1 MRVSELLLE
10 NENDSHYKP
19 HLYLDMD
26 GVQADFFKSWSE
38 FEGVDGYKDIPKPE
52 KSIQRLASQG
62 SQAVYEFF
70 RDLDT
75 LRGGLR
81 VIKWLQEHDI
91 PYTIL
96 SAPLRYEHEASIK
109 GKLEWLDKHHV
120 GASES
125 AIFASDKSKYATDSQ
140 GRPNVLI
147 DDFGKNIVPWE
158 HSGGIGIK
166 HDPFDEGPT
175 IKALE
180 DIYLKDEIDEASPN
194 TLAGSFT
201 PDLQYSKLWL
211 LDEVQNILR
220 KAKVNKLD
228 TIYNL
233 GSWYGNMGLFLFAN
247 QSDSP
252 RSVIKTSTHP
262 FGKLQ
267 FNNLINVDIDKDTLS
282 TGAKILDKLGIK
294 DKVEHMHKD
303 ANTLDYRQLKQPGL
317 VINTSTNDIDGDD
330 WLKNIPRG
338 TLVAMQGR
346 HGTLEEFDK
355 RYPLRKTYFLDE
367 VELEDPETE
376 YERFMKIGVK

>member
-1 MRVSELLLE
+1 MKVKEFLTE

-26 GVQADFFKSWSE
+26 GVQADFFKSWAK
-38 FEGVDGYKDIPKPE
+38 FAGVADYKDIEDTEASIE
-52 KSIQRLASQG
+52 KLASNG
-62 SQAVYEFF
+62 PEFIYRFF

-81 VIKWLQEHDI
+81 VIDWLQEHDI

-96 SAPLRYEHEASIK
+96 SAPLRYEHQASIM
-109 GKLEWLDKHHV
+109 GKKEWLDNHHA

-125 AIFASDKSKYATDSQ
+125 AIFASDKSKYATDSE

-147 DDFGKNIVPWE
+147 DDFGKNTIPWDKA
-158 HSGGIGIK
+158 GGIAIK
-166 HDPFDEGPT
+166 HDPFDENPT
-175 IKALE
+175 ISALE
-180 DIYLKDEIDEASPN
+180 KIYLKDEIDEASPN
-194 TLAGSFT
+194 TLQGSFT
-201 PDLQYSKLWL
+201 PDLQYSKVWL
-211 LDEVQNILR
+211 LDEVQKILG
-220 KAKVNKLD
+220 KTQLD

-233 GSWYGNMGLFLFAN
+233 GSWYSNMGLFLVAN
-247 QSDSP
+247 
-252 RSVIKTSTHP
+252 
-262 FGKLQ
+262 KLG
-267 FNNLINVDIDKDTLS
+267 FNKLINVDIDKDTLK
-282 TGAKILDKLGIK
+282 TGQKLLDKLGIS

-317 VINTSTNDIDGDD
+317 VINTSTNDIEGDD
-330 WLKNIPRG
+330 WLKNIPKG

-346 HGTLEEFDK
+346 NGTLEEFDK
-355 RYPLRKTYFLDE
+355 QYPLDKTYFLDE

>member
-1 MRVSELLLE
+1 MRIKEFIRE
-10 NENDSHYKP
+10 NENDSHSHHKP

-26 GVQADFFKSWSE
+26 GVQADFFKSWSN
-38 FEGVDGYKDIPKPE
+38 FEGVSDYKDIPQPE
-52 KSIQRLASQG
+52 ESIQRLASQG
-62 SQAVYEFF
+62 PEAVYRFF

-75 LRGGLR
+75 LKGGLR
-81 VIKWLQEHDI
+81 VIDWLQEHDI

-96 SAPLRYEHEASIK
+96 SAPLRYERQASIM
-109 GKLEWLDKHHV
+109 GKREWLDKHHV

-125 AIFASDKSKYATDSQ
+125 AVFASDKSKYATDSQ

-147 DDFGKNIVPWE
+147 DDFGKNTVPWDE
-158 HSGGIGIK
+158 AGGIAIK

-175 IKALE
+175 ITALE
-180 DIYLKDEIDEASPN
+180 KIYLKDEIDEASPD
-194 TLAGSFT
+194 TLEGSFT
-201 PDLQYSKLWL
+201 PDLQYSKVWL
-211 LDEVQNILR
+211 LDEVQKILG
-220 KAKVNKLD
+220 KTQLD

-233 GSWYGNMGLFLFAN
+233 GSWYSNMGLFLVAN
-247 QSDSP
+247 
-252 RSVIKTSTHP
+252 
-262 FGKLQ
+262 KLG
-267 FNNLINVDIDKDTLS
+267 FNKLINVDIDKDTLS
-282 TGAKILDKLGIK
+282 TGEKLLDKLGIS

-303 ANTLDYRQLKQPGL
+303 ANTIDYRQLKSPGL

-330 WLKNIPRG
+330 WLKNIPEG

-355 RYPLRKTYFLDE
+355 QYPLSKTHFLDE

>member
-1 MRVSELLLE
+1 MKVKEFLTE

-26 GVQADFFKSWSE
+26 GVQADFFKSWAR
-38 FEGVDGYKDIPKPE
+38 FAGVNDYKDIEDTEASIE
-52 KSIQRLASQG
+52 KLASNG
-62 SQAVYEFF
+62 PEFIYRFF

-81 VIKWLQEHDI
+81 VIDWLQEHDI

-96 SAPLRYEHEASIK
+96 SAPLRYEHQASIM
-109 GKLEWLDKHHV
+109 GKREWLDKHHV

-125 AIFASDKSKYATDSQ
+125 AIFASDKSKYATDSK

-147 DDFGKNIVPWE
+147 DDFGRNIIPWDKA
-158 HSGGIGIK
+158 GGIGIK
-166 HDPFDEGPT
+166 HDPFDEDPT
-175 IKALE
+175 ISALE
-180 DIYLKDEIDEASPN
+180 KIYLKDEIDEASPN
-194 TLAGSFT
+194 TLQGSFT
-201 PDLQYSKLWL
+201 PDLQYSKVWL
-211 LDEVQNILR
+211 LDEVQKILG
-220 KAKVNKLD
+220 KTQLD

-233 GSWYGNMGLFLFAN
+233 GSWYSNMGLFLVAN
-247 QSDSP
+247 
-252 RSVIKTSTHP
+252 
-262 FGKLQ
+262 KLG
-267 FNNLINVDIDKDTLS
+267 FNKLINVDIDKDTLT
-282 TGAKILDKLGIK
+282 TGQKLLDKLGIS

-330 WLKNIPRG
+330 WLKNIPEG

-346 HGTLEEFDK
+346 NGTLEEFDK
-355 RYPLRKTYFLDE
+355 QYPLDKTYFLDE

>member
-1 MRVSELLLE
+1 MKVKEFLTE

-26 GVQADFFKSWSE
+26 GVQADFFKSWAR
-38 FEGVDGYKDIPKPE
+38 FAGVNDYKDIEDTEASIE
-52 KSIQRLASQG
+52 KLASNG
-62 SQAVYEFF
+62 PEFIYRFF

-81 VIKWLQEHDI
+81 VIDWLQEHDI

-96 SAPLRYEHEASIK
+96 SAPLRYEHQASIM
-109 GKLEWLDKHHV
+109 GKREWLDKHHV

-125 AIFASDKSKYATDSQ
+125 AIFASDKSKYATDSE

-147 DDFGKNIVPWE
+147 DDFGRNIIPWDKA
-158 HSGGIGIK
+158 GGIGIK
-166 HDPFDEGPT
+166 HDPFDEDPT
-175 IKALE
+175 ISALE
-180 DIYLKDEIDEASPN
+180 KIYLKDEIDEASPN
-194 TLAGSFT
+194 TLQGSFT
-201 PDLQYSKLWL
+201 PDLQYSKVWL
-211 LDEVQNILR
+211 LDEVQKILG
-220 KAKVNKLD
+220 KTQLD

-233 GSWYGNMGLFLFAN
+233 GSWYSNMGLFLVAN
-247 QSDSP
+247 
-252 RSVIKTSTHP
+252 
-262 FGKLQ
+262 KLG
-267 FNNLINVDIDKDTLS
+267 FNKLINVDIDKDTLT
-282 TGAKILDKLGIK
+282 TGQKLLDKLGIS

-330 WLKNIPRG
+330 WLKNIPEG

-346 HGTLEEFDK
+346 NGTLEEFDK
-355 RYPLRKTYFLDE
+355 QYPLDKTYFLDE

>member
-1 MRVSELLLE
+1 MKVKEFLTE

-26 GVQADFFKSWSE
+26 GVQADFFKSWAR
-38 FEGVDGYKDIPKPE
+38 FAGVNDYKDIEDTEASIE
-52 KSIQRLASQG
+52 KLASNG
-62 SQAVYEFF
+62 PEFVYRFF

-81 VIKWLQEHDI
+81 VIDWLQEHDI

-96 SAPLRYEHEASIK
+96 SAPLRYEHQASIM
-109 GKLEWLDKHHV
+109 GKREWLDKHHV

-125 AIFASDKSKYATDSQ
+125 AIFASDKSKYATDSE

-147 DDFGKNIVPWE
+147 DDFGRNIIPWDKA
-158 HSGGIGIK
+158 GGIGIK
-166 HDPFDEGPT
+166 HDPFDEDPT
-175 IKALE
+175 ISALE
-180 DIYLKDEIDEASPN
+180 KIYLKDEIDEASPN
-194 TLAGSFT
+194 TLQGSFT
-201 PDLQYSKLWL
+201 PDLQYSKVWL
-211 LDEVQNILR
+211 LDEVQKILG
-220 KAKVNKLD
+220 KTQLD

-233 GSWYGNMGLFLFAN
+233 GSWYSNMGLFLVAN
-247 QSDSP
+247 
-252 RSVIKTSTHP
+252 
-262 FGKLQ
+262 KLG
-267 FNNLINVDIDKDTLS
+267 FNKLINVDIDKDTLT
-282 TGAKILDKLGIK
+282 TGQKLLDKLGIS

-330 WLKNIPRG
+330 WLKNVPEG

-346 HGTLEEFDK
+346 NGTLEEFDK
-355 RYPLRKTYFLDE
+355 QYPLDKTYFLDE

>member
-201 PDLQYSKLWL
+201 PDLQYSKVWL
-211 LDEVQNILR
+211 LDEVQKILK
-220 KAKVNKLD
+220 KAKVKQLD

-233 GSWYGNMGLFLFAN
+233 GSWYSNMGLFLVAN
-247 QSDSP
+247 
-252 RSVIKTSTHP
+252 
-262 FGKLQ
+262 KLG
-267 FNNLINVDIDKDTLS
+267 FNKLINVDIDKDTLK
-282 TGAKILDKLGIK
+282 TGQKLLDKLGIS

-317 VINTSTNDIDGDD
+317 VINTSTNDIEGDD
-330 WLKNIPRG
+330 WLKNIPEG

-346 HGTLEEFDK
+346 NGTLEEFDK
-355 RYPLRKTYFLDE
+355 QYPLNKTYFLDE

>member
-1 MRVSELLLE
+1 MKVKEFLTE

-26 GVQADFFKSWSE
+26 GVQADFFKSWAR
-38 FEGVDGYKDIPKPE
+38 FAGVNDYKDIEDTEASIE
-52 KSIQRLASQG
+52 KLASNG
-62 SQAVYEFF
+62 PEFVYRFF

-81 VIKWLQEHDI
+81 VIDWLQEHDI

-96 SAPLRYEHEASIK
+96 SAPLRYEHQASIM
-109 GKLEWLDKHHV
+109 GKREWLDKHHV

-125 AIFASDKSKYATDSQ
+125 AIFASDKSKYATDSE

-147 DDFGKNIVPWE
+147 DDFGRNIIPWDKA
-158 HSGGIGIK
+158 GGIGIK
-166 HDPFDEGPT
+166 HDPFDEDPT
-175 IKALE
+175 ISALE
-180 DIYLKDEIDEASPN
+180 KIYLKDEIDEASPN
-194 TLAGSFT
+194 TLQGSFT
-201 PDLQYSKLWL
+201 PDLQYSKVWL
-211 LDEVQNILR
+211 LDEVQKILG
-220 KAKVNKLD
+220 KTQLD

-233 GSWYGNMGLFLFAN
+233 GSWYSNMGLFLVAN
-247 QSDSP
+247 
-252 RSVIKTSTHP
+252 
-262 FGKLQ
+262 KLG
-267 FNNLINVDIDKDTLS
+267 FNKLINVDIDKDTLT
-282 TGAKILDKLGIK
+282 TGQKLLDKLGIS

-317 VINTSTNDIDGDD
+317 VINTSTNDIEGDD
-330 WLKNIPRG
+330 WLKNIPEG

-346 HGTLEEFDK
+346 NGTLEEFDK
-355 RYPLRKTYFLDE
+355 QYPLDKTYFLDE

>member
-1 MRVSELLLE
+1 MKSTEFAYE

-26 GVQADFFKSWSE
+26 GVQADFFKSWSD
-38 FEGVDGYKDIPKPE
+38 FEGVTDYKDIEDPE
-52 KSIQRLASQG
+52 ESIKRLASSG
-62 SQAVYEFF
+62 SEAVYRFF

-81 VIKWLQEHDI
+81 VIDWLQEHDV

-96 SAPLRYEHEASIK
+96 SAPLRYEREASIM
-109 GKLEWLDKHHV
+109 GKREWLDNHHT

-125 AIFASDKSKYATDSQ
+125 AIFASDKSKYATDSE

-147 DDFGKNIVPWE
+147 DDFGKNIVPWDKA
-158 HSGGIGIK
+158 GGIGIK
-166 HDPFDEGPT
+166 HDPYDENPT
-175 IKALE
+175 ISALE
-180 DIYLKDEIDEASPN
+180 KIYLKDEIDEASPN
-194 TLAGSFT
+194 TLQGSFT
-201 PDLQYSKLWL
+201 PDLQYSKVWL
-211 LDEVQNILR
+211 LDEVQKILG
-220 KAKVNKLD
+220 KTQLD

-233 GSWYGNMGLFLFAN
+233 GSWYSNMGLFLVAN
-247 QSDSP
+247 
-252 RSVIKTSTHP
+252 
-262 FGKLQ
+262 KLG
-267 FNNLINVDIDKDTLS
+267 FNKLINVDIDKDTLT
-282 TGAKILDKLGIK
+282 TGEKLLDKLDIS

-317 VINTSTNDIDGDD
+317 VINTSTNDIEGDD
-330 WLKNIPRG
+330 WLKNIPEG

-346 HGTLEEFDK
+346 NGTLEEFDK
-355 RYPLRKTYFLDE
+355 QYPLEKTYFLDE

>member
-1 MRVSELLLE
+1 MKTKEFLTE
-10 NENDSHYKP
+10 NKNDSHYKP

-26 GVQADFFKSWSE
+26 GVQADFFKSWAR
-38 FEGVDGYKDIPKPE
+38 FAGVNDYKDIEDTEASIE
-52 KSIQRLASQG
+52 KLASNG
-62 SQAVYEFF
+62 PEFIYRFF
-70 RDLDT
+70 RDLPT

-81 VIKWLQEHDI
+81 VIDWLQEHDI

-96 SAPLRYEHEASIK
+96 SAPLRYEHQASIM
-109 GKLEWLDKHHV
+109 GKREWLDKHHV

-125 AIFASDKSKYATDSQ
+125 AIFASDKSKYATDSK

-147 DDFGKNIVPWE
+147 DDFGKNTIPWDNA
-158 HSGGIGIK
+158 GGIGIK

-180 DIYLKDEIDEASPN
+180 QIYLKDEIDEASPN
-194 TLAGSFT
+194 TLQGSFT
-201 PDLQYSKLWL
+201 PDLQYSKVWL
-211 LDEVQNILR
+211 LDEVQKILG
-220 KAKVNKLD
+220 KTQLD

-233 GSWYGNMGLFLFAN
+233 GSWYSNMGLFLVAN
-247 QSDSP
+247 
-252 RSVIKTSTHP
+252 
-262 FGKLQ
+262 KLG
-267 FNNLINVDIDKDTLS
+267 FNKLINVDIDKDTLK
-282 TGAKILDKLGIK
+282 TGQKLLDKLGIS

-317 VINTSTNDIDGDD
+317 VINTSTNDIEGDD
-330 WLKNIPRG
+330 WLKNIPEG

-346 HGTLEEFDK
+346 NGTLEEFDK
-355 RYPLRKTYFLDE
+355 QYPLNKTYFLDE

>member
-1 MRVSELLLE
+1 MKTQEFLTE
-10 NENDSHYKP
+10 NKHKP

-26 GVQADFFKSWSE
+26 GVQADFFKSWAK
-38 FEGVDGYKDIPKPE
+38 FADVDDYKDIKDPE
-52 KSIQRLASQG
+52 ASIKALASQG
-62 SQAVYEFF
+62 PESVYRFF

-81 VIKWLQEHDI
+81 VIDWLQEHDI

-96 SAPLRYEHEASIK
+96 SAPLRYENQASIM
-109 GKLEWLDKHHV
+109 GKTEWLDKHHI
-120 GASES
+120 GASEN
-125 AIFASDKSKYATDSQ
+125 AIYASDKSKYAIDSE

-147 DDFGKNIVPWE
+147 DDFGKNIVPWDNK
-158 HSGGIGIK
+158 GGIGIK

-175 IKALE
+175 ISALE
-180 DIYLKDEIDEASPN
+180 KIYLDKDDIDEASPN
-194 TLAGSFT
+194 TLKGSFT
-201 PDLQYSKLWL
+201 PDLQYSKVWL
-211 LDEVQNILR
+211 LDEVQKIL
-220 KAKVNKLD
+220 KKSKVKKLD

-233 GSWYGNMGLFLFAN
+233 GSWYSNMGLFLVA
-247 QSDSP
+247 S
-252 RSVIKTSTHP
+252 
-262 FGKLQ
+262 KLG
-267 FNNLINVDIDKDTLS
+267 FNKLINVDIDKKTL
-282 TGAKILDKLGIK
+282 TRGKILLIKLGIAH
-294 DKVEHMHKD
+294 KVTHMHKD

-330 WLKNIPRG
+330 WLKNIPKG

-355 RYPLRKTYFLDE
+355 QYPLRETYFLDE

>member
-1 MRVSELLLE
+1 MKVKEFLTE

-26 GVQADFFKSWSE
+26 GVQADFFKSWAR
-38 FEGVDGYKDIPKPE
+38 FAGVNDYKDIEDTEASIE
-52 KSIQRLASQG
+52 KLASNG
-62 SQAVYEFF
+62 PEFIYRFF

-81 VIKWLQEHDI
+81 VIDWLQEHDI

-96 SAPLRYEHEASIK
+96 SAPLRYEHQASIM
-109 GKLEWLDKHHV
+109 GKREWLDKHHV

-125 AIFASDKSKYATDSQ
+125 AIFASDKSKYATDSE

-147 DDFGKNIVPWE
+147 DDFGRNIIPWDKA
-158 HSGGIGIK
+158 GGIGIK
-166 HDPFDEGPT
+166 HDPFDEDPT
-175 IKALE
+175 ISALE
-180 DIYLKDEIDEASPN
+180 KIYLKDEIDEASPN
-194 TLAGSFT
+194 TLQGSFT
-201 PDLQYSKLWL
+201 PDLQYSKVWL
-211 LDEVQNILR
+211 LDEVQKILG
-220 KAKVNKLD
+220 KTQLD

-233 GSWYGNMGLFLFAN
+233 GSWYSNMGLFLVAN
-247 QSDSP
+247 
-252 RSVIKTSTHP
+252 
-262 FGKLQ
+262 KLG
-267 FNNLINVDIDKDTLS
+267 FNKLINVDIDKDTLT
-282 TGAKILDKLGIK
+282 TGQKLLDKLGIS

-330 WLKNIPRG
+330 WLKNIPEG

-346 HGTLEEFDK
+346 NGTLEEFDK
-355 RYPLRKTYFLDE
+355 QYPLDKTYFLDE
-367 VELEDPETE
+367 VELKDPETE